1 MSTTFEKNAT
11 STTTI
16 PRPTAVPQ
24 NPEATNADAY
34 AYNDAN
40 ANAYAYNNANANAN
54 ADAYNDANADAKTKL
69 HTKRQVR
76 GAAVA
81 GGVTGLVLLGP
92 AAGLLAAG
100 GAALAT
106 TKGKGKVGEAARAT
120 GDSISDLGKS
130 VKKFDEKHHI
140 KEKTSATIVK
150 GCHWISK
157 KLDKH
162 KNNKNKSGRD
172 VMS

>member
-1 MSTTFEKNAT
+1 MSKTFEKTAT

-16 PRPTAVPQ
+16 LRPTAVPQ
-24 NPEATNADAY
+24 NSEATNAYADAN

-40 ANAYAYNNANANAN
+40 ANAYN
-54 ADAYNDANADAKTKL
+54 DAYNDADAKTKL

-150 GCHWISK
+150 GCDWISK

-162 KNNKNKSGRD
+162 KNKNNNKSGRD
-172 VMS
+172 MMS